1 MRILYGVVGE
11 GMGHATRSKVTCEHL
26 VERGHEVKIVVSGR
40 AHGFLAK
47 SFPDVVEIKG
57 LTIRYVDNRMDRDGT
72 LAKNLVAAPSIV
84 GENIARYYDDVVGYE
99 PDLVISDFDS
109 FAYLFAK
116 RHGLPILSIDNQQI
130 ISRCKHDAAIKK
142 GVKVD
147 YQMTKAF
154 VRAKLPGCDHYVI
167 TTFFYPPIRKK
178 FRDDTTLVPPILRR
192 AILEARPRA
201 SVGEHVLVYQTSAS
215 DAALLPALAELREH
229 RFVVY
234 GLKRNDQKKKS
245 QKKNGPAAERF
256 GNCLVKDFS
265 EEGFVHDLATAKA
278 VVCNGGLSLIGEAL
292 YLGKPIFSVPV
303 KNQFEQVMN
312 ARYLEELGYGLGA
325 AEIDPQLLRLFLSE
339 RDRYAARVA
348 KHKQNGNEE
357 LFRAVDALVQK
368 LGKKGKKRRLR
379 QQATAG

>member
-72 LAKNLVAAPSIV
+72 LARNLVAAPGLISDNV
-84 GENIARYYDDVVGYE
+84 ATYYDEVVGFEPDVVFT
-99 PDLVISDFDS
+99 DFDS
-109 FAYLFAK
+109 FAFLFAK
-116 RHGLPILSIDNQQI
+116 RHGLPIISIDNQQI

-154 VRAKLPGCDHYVI
+154 VRAKLPACDHYVI
-167 TTFFYPPIRKK
+167 TTFFEPPIRKK
-178 FRDDTTLVPPILRR
+178 FRDTTTLVPPILRR
-192 AILEARPRA
+192 AIIDAKRRA
-201 SVGEHVLVYQTSAS
+201 KVGDHVLVYQTSAS
-215 DAALLPALAELREH
+215 DDSLLPSLAELEEH

-234 GLKRNDQKKKS
+234 GLKRHDQKSKT
-245 QKKNGPAAERF
+245 AAKTF
-256 GNCLVKDFS
+256 PNCVVRDFS
-265 EEGFVHDLATAKA
+265 EEGFVADLAAAQA

-303 KNQFEQVMN
+303 RNQFEQVMN
-312 ARYLEELGYGLGA
+312 ARYLEELGYGLA
-325 AEIDPQLLRLFLSE
+325 ADSIDPQLLRLFLRE
-339 RDRYAARVA
+339 RDKYASRVA
-348 KHKQNGNEE
+348 RHKQDGNERLFEVEDE
-357 LFRAVDALVQK
+357 LLRKIRKRARK
-368 LGKKGKKRRLR
+368 NK
-379 QQATAG
+379 